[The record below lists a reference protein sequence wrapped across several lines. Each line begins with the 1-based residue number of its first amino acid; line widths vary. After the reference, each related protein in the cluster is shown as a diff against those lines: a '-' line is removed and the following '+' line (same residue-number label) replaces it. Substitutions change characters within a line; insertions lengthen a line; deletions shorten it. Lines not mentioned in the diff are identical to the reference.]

1 MSAWAD
7 LEKLQGAK
15 RPDGTM
21 MVVIRDDRDAA
32 AIRETRSLSILFAIS
47 RVTYGKSVLD
57 ETYGGNGKVVYT
69 TTGLPPAFIIEAVC
83 AAGGVVFDG
92 KTEHALPR
100 PPEVGMLLDG
110 TFCDFAIEV
119 KRRFKVKSMRDA
131 LEIREIELRKRPVD
145 AANLVARWTAI
156 FELVALAGEA
166 AREKRPGRW
175 ILDPSLT
182 GVRFP
187 HALDFGGGQKIMP
200 LRMANAIVTGSPSSM
215 IDLLATFE
223 HKPSVDGDA
232 SLVMPLL
239 HDRRTLPAE
248 DIITEP
254 LVSDEVDYPDI
265 PVIAYVEDRAGGYR
279 WPQNVPITP
288 ALRQRALANL
298 GARVFDVDS
307 EFLPQLGITL
317 AVVSSDFYAAE
328 AILHRPTMKRVEQAL
343 GAEVLLVGMPE
354 RGTTYVVDSTPLMI
368 DEELMR
374 SFLLMIEKQYFEN
387 PEASRVSSEVLVYH
401 GKAIGRVQ
409 SNFMDTR
416 RALRRMGIDPDA

>member
-1 MSAWAD
+1 MSWAD

-21 MVVIRDDRDAA
+21 MVVLRDERGAS

-47 RVTYGKSVLD
+47 RVAYGRSVL
-57 ETYGGNGKVVYT
+57 EEKYGGNGRVVYT
-69 TTGLPPAFIIEAVC
+69 TAGLPPAFLVEAVC

-92 KTEHALPR
+92 ATEHALAK
-100 PPEVGMLLDG
+100 PPELSMLLDG

-119 KRRFKVKSMRDA
+119 KRRYKVKSMRDA

-145 AANLVARWTAI
+145 AANPAARWTAI

-166 AREKRPGRW
+166 AREKRPGKW
-175 ILDPSLT
+175 ILDPSPS
-182 GVRFP
+182 VRFP

-223 HKPSVDGDA
+223 HQPSVEGDA

-248 DIITEP
+248 DVITEP

-265 PVIAYVEDRAGGYR
+265 PVIAYVEDRAEGYR

-298 GARVFDVDS
+298 GARVFDVDA
-307 EFLPQLGITL
+307 EVLPDLGITL

-328 AILHRPTMKRVEQAL
+328 AILHRPTMKRVEQKL

-354 RGTTYVVDSTPLMI
+354 RGTMFVVDSTPLMI
-368 DEELMR
+368 DEGLMR

-387 PEASRVSSEVLVYH
+387 PVASRVSSEVLVYH